1 MMLSTSFAPLTSV
14 PCSLEVVLEQFSALS
29 ALKRDFWTVY
39 SNLSL
44 GPKRGVILE
53 NTSLDCH
60 ELALLIG
67 FPDLLILDSL
77 IVAKIL
83 KAM

>member
-1 MMLSTSFAPLTSV
+1 MLSTSFASLTSV
-14 PCSLEVVLEQFSALS
+14 PCSLEVVVEQFSALL
-29 ALKRDFWTVY
+29 ALKADFWTVY

-44 GPKRGVILE
+44 GPKRGVSLE
-53 NTSLDCH
+53 NTSLDSQ